1 MKTLKENH
9 QGFSTIL
16 ALAFIPLSGFATD
29 IYLPSLPA
37 MANDLHVSAS
47 AVQLSLVVFMFS
59 VGISQFFIGSILDSF
74 GRYKIGLASL
84 ALFSITSFVI
94 ALVSDIYVIY
104 AMRIIQGITIAL
116 IVVGKRA
123 YFVDLFSG
131 EKLKNYISLF
141 SIIWASA
148 PIMAPFLGGY
158 LQNSFGW
165 RSNFYFLGGLS
176 LVFLVL
182 ELIYSGESLKHYHPF
197 KLKLIAKTYSDML
210 KTTDFILGLLII
222 GICFGVV
229 LVYSLSGPFIIERV
243 LGYSAITTGYSSLL
257 SGFSLM
263 TGGIIAKSL
272 IKKPLAQKVSIAF
285 GIQILLV
292 LLMILTASWASNLYT
307 LMGFI
312 IGIHIAGGF
321 IFNIL
326 YGYCLSRF
334 SKNAGVAS
342 GLTGGVMYMIS
353 SVFSYGFANLFHV
366 KSQLLLGIAD
376 LSLLVNVV
384 ILFVIFNKYR
394 LKSTQDSSV
403 KVELNTLVKA

>member
-1 MKTLKENH
+1 MRILQENH
-9 QGFSTIL
+9 KGFSTIL
-16 ALAFIPLSGFATD
+16 ALALIPLSGFATD

-47 AVQLSLVVFMFS
+47 AVQLSLVLFMFS

-74 GRYKIGLASL
+74 GRYKISLASL

-94 ALVSDIYVIY
+94 ALVPNIYVIY

-123 YFVDLFSG
+123 YFVDLFTG
-131 EKLKNYISLF
+131 EKLKSYISMF
-141 SIIWASA
+141 SIIWACA

-176 LVFLVL
+176 LVFLIL

-197 KLKLIAKTYSDML
+197 KLKLIAQTYKGML
-210 KTTDFILGLLII
+210 QTADFTLGLVII
-222 GICFGVV
+222 GISFGMVV
-229 LVYSLSGPFIIERV
+229 VYSLSSPFIIERV

-263 TGGIIAKSL
+263 TGGIIAKSM

-285 GIQILLV
+285 AVQITLV
-292 LLMILTASWASNLYT
+292 LLMIFTSSFGSSLYT
-307 LMGFI
+307 LIGFI

-321 IFNIL
+321 IFNII

-334 SKNAGVAS
+334 SKNAGIAS

-353 SVFSYGFANLFHV
+353 SIFSYGFANLFKV
-366 KSQLLLGIAD
+366 KTQLLLGVAD
-376 LSLLVNVV
+376 FALLVIVT
-384 ILFVIFNKYR
+384 IIFITFNKYR
-394 LKSTQDSSV
+394 AKSLA
-403 KVELNTLVKA
+403 VEVIKK